1 MSRLRSS
8 LSALR
13 QVGLD
18 PLVTLRALQ
27 GVPRYFRQLAPAL
40 ILFKNGKFRL
50 SPIWADY
57 QQTAGSARGHY
68 FWQDLICARWI
79 FESGA
84 KNHFDCGSRID
95 GFIAHLLSF
104 TKVTLLDIR
113 PANLQIAG
121 LDFVEGN
128 AQESLAEFKAR
139 YSSVSS
145 LHSIEHF
152 GLGRYGDPLQV
163 DGHARG
169 LQNLA
174 DCVKKGG
181 MLYVSFPIGME
192 EVQFNAQRIIDPLW
206 PVEQLPDFLLEE
218 FVLIPW
224 VDAPIYGLKPSQ
236 VDKKISGQ
244 AGLYKFRRIT
254 TSK

>member
-1 MSRLRSS
+1 MSRLRPW

-13 QVGLD
+13 QFGFD
-18 PLVTLRALQ
+18 PVTTVKAIQ
-27 GVPRYFRQLAPAL
+27 GVPRYFRLLVSAL
-40 ILFKNGKFRL
+40 GKFKKSKFRL
-50 SPIWADY
+50 SPVWSDY
-57 QQTAGSARGHY
+57 QQSAGSARGHY

-104 TKVTLLDIR
+104 TEVTLLDIR
-113 PANLQIAG
+113 PVELQIKG
-121 LDFVEGN
+121 LQYILGN
-128 AQESLAEFKAR
+128 AQESLSEFAGKF
-139 YSSVSS
+139 SSVSS

-163 DGHARG
+163 DGHLRG
-169 LQNLA
+169 LQNLGN
-174 DCVKKGG
+174 CVKIDG
-181 MLYVSFPIGME
+181 LFYVSFPIGSA

-206 PVEQLPDFLLEE
+206 PVENLPDFRLEE

-224 VDAPIYGLKPSQ
+224 VDAPVHGLSPVD
-236 VDKKISGQ
+236 VDKNISGQ
-244 AGLYKFRRIT
+244 AGLYKFRRVT
-254 TSK
+254 KPK